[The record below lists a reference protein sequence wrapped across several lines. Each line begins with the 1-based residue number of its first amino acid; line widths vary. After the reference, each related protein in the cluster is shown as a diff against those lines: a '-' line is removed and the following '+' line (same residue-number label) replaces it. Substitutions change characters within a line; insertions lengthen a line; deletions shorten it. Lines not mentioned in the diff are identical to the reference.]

1 MTSLYS
7 HHDPSIVFLSVML
20 TIVLIVGMVF
30 FLGYQL
36 NKRDSFL
43 RTGIDKFVLFKN
55 RILKRNWLYQC
66 KRCDRY
72 QRRYQLDF
80 WKIKEGKKECVHC
93 LSFFP
98 SSYRDEYENRI
109 ANPDAW
115 TDTHKDCFKLSI
127 RDYIK
132 LRKAVVKVRDF
143 KMAERV
149 EERLNEYNKISKD
162 SEWMQRLQK
171 VKAHE

>member
-1 MTSLYS
+1 MSNLYNHENPGIAFIS
-7 HHDPSIVFLSVML
+7 VFGTVIGIVA
-20 TIVLIVGMVF
+20 MVVF
-30 FLGYQL
+30 IIYQL
-36 NKRDSFL
+36 NVETAFTRKLIAKGVSIR
-43 RTGIDKFVLFKN
+43 N
-55 RILKRNWLYQC
+55 RIVKRNWLYQC

-80 WKIKEGKKECVHC
+80 WKIKEGNKECVHC
-93 LSFFP
+93 LSFFS